1 MITANLTGPLSIPD
15 RLKELFWKKVDT
27 SDSCWVWTAS
37 TLKSNGR
44 GQFPTAR
51 RYGFSTSPYRFSW
64 QLHHGAIP
72 SGRLICHRC
81 DNPLCVRPEHL
92 FLGTQL
98 DNMEDAR
105 KKGRTAQGERNPR
118 STCNEEMIQ
127 EIRNFPGT
135 HQEAADHF
143 KVPKRRVISY
153 RRGESWKHL
162 GLTPINGNRRG
173 ESSFNC
179 KLSSVQYLEI
189 YNDRATSIDQ
199 LAKRYGVS
207 DSLIKRIR
215 RGSTRRIKELLND
228 AHDL

>member
-1 MITANLTGPLSIPD
+1 MTTANFTGRLLIPD
-15 RLKELFWKKVDT
+15 RLKELFWKKVDK
-27 SDSCWVWTAS
+27 SGPCWVWIAS

-51 RYGFSTSPYRFSW
+51 RYGFSSSAYRFSW
-64 QLHHGAIP
+64 QLHYGNIP
-72 SGRLICHRC
+72 TGEFICHRC
-81 DNPLCVRPEHL
+81 DNPLCVKPEHL

-98 DNMEDAR
+98 DNMRDAR
-105 KKGRTAQGERNPR
+105 EKGRTAWGERNPR
-118 STCNEEMIQ
+118 STSNEKLIQ
-127 EIRNFPGT
+127 EVRNFPGT
-135 HQEAADHF
+135 HQEASDHF
-143 KVPKRRVISY
+143 RIPRRRVISY

-162 GLTPINGNRRG
+162 NLIPINGNRRG

-189 YNDRATSIDQ
+189 YNNKVTSADQ
-199 LAKRYGVS
+199 LAKNYGVS
-207 DSLIKRIR
+207 PSLIKRIR